1 MIEALAGAVDDKSP
15 AATSRASGSDLVI
28 ELIFRI
34 LLGVSGNL

>member
-1 MIEALAGAVDDKSP
+1 MLYRALAGAVDDKSP

-34 LLGVSGNL
+34 FLGVS